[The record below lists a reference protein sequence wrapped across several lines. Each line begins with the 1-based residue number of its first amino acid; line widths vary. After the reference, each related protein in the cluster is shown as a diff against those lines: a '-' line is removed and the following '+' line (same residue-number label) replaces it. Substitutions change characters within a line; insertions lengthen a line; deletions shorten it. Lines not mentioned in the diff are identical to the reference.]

1 MNNIKNVLL
10 IIISLVGLLGFAY
23 LMFIFQGLIVGTTTN
38 VALDQNNG
46 LIDNTSVTYT
56 HLQTM
61 ESNYINAADNL
72 ESKIK
77 LALSIFAI
85 VILLVLFGVKAYGAY
100 KDRGGF

>member
-38 VALDQNNG
+38 VATSGDINVSSAMQN
-46 LIDNTSVTYT
+46 
-56 HLQTM
+56 HLSSM
-61 ESNYINAADNL
+61 ESNYISAADNL

-77 LALSIFAI
+77 LGLSIFAI